1 MLCGQARDAGL
12 FQRRSAATRAGES
25 SQCCGPEGQKNAPLA
40 GVAGGAIDAAE
51 SQAAG
56 QTE

>member
-1 MLCGQARDAGL
+1 MLCGRARDAGL
-12 FQRRSAATRAGES
+12 FRRRRAATSAGKS
-25 SQCCGPEGQKNAPLA
+25 SQCCGPDGQRNAPLA